1 MLIDEI
7 IFELKQAKKSISK
20 RDVAESEERL
30 TAIREQMESLDDLTP
45 RFNVQNIYTPLSPT
59 LLNAD
64 TEFGMKRNEQAT
76 EYRNQVLAVSAKAPM
91 CPPWWTFWME
101 FRYPKSQQRI
111 GVLLRYDKVFLKYMG
126 SLAFDRVVGKA
137 VAQRQYD
144 FLVDAFEL
152 LLDPTSEMYGSVQ
165 YNVALEGEYKR
176 HVIPALA
183 EVATVFI
190 QLKNYYKKENGSIT
204 PLVGQQTNQP
214 SAQPS
219 RNQPCSCGS
228 GLKWKHCHG
237 KGNPGKPPAHPA
249 KRSPETILLLDP
261 FMQKIKQ
268 MRNGNGSGTH
278 ASPRVHLRSGGWRVY
293 TMQNPLG
300 GAIAWQTGKQK
311 KLTMGKNY
319 GRIYF
324 APTDPTKP
332 IGDPTRGV
340 STKRGRVEL
349 GNMIDPQAKPE
360 TQHED
365 GQNEPQDGSE
375 EKGEKE

>member
-7 IFELKQAKKSISK
+7 IFELKQAKKSIAK
-20 RDVAESEERL
+20 RDTAESDERL
-30 TAIREQMESLDDLTP
+30 TAIREQMESLNDLTP
-45 RFNVQNIYTPLSPT
+45 RFNVQNIYAPLSPT

-64 TEFGMKRNEQAT
+64 TEFGRKRNEQAT

-101 FRYPKSQQRI
+101 FRYPKSEQRV
-111 GVLLRYDKVFLKYMG
+111 GVLLHYDKVFLKYVG
-126 SLAFDRVVGKA
+126 SLAFDRMVGKA

-165 YNVALEGEYKR
+165 YNVALEDEYKR
-176 HVIPALA
+176 QVIPALA

-214 SAQPS
+214 PAQPS

-249 KRSPETILLLDP
+249 KPSPETILLLDP

-268 MRNGNGSGTH
+268 MRNGNGNGTH
-278 ASPRVHLRSGGWRVY
+278 ASPRVHLRSGGWRIY

-300 GAIAWQTGKQK
+300 GAIAWPDGE
-311 KLTMGKNY
+311 
-319 GRIYF
+319 
-324 APTDPTKP
+324 AEETD
-332 IGDPTRGV
+332 
-340 STKRGRVEL
+340 
-349 GNMIDPQAKPE
+349 
-360 TQHED
+360 D
-365 GQNEPQDGSE
+365 GQELRSHLLRPDRPDQADWRPDTW
-375 EKGEKE
+375 GEH

>member
-1 MLIDEI
+1 M
-7 IFELKQAKKSISK
+7 A
-20 RDVAESEERL
+20 
-30 TAIREQMESLDDLTP
+30 SLDDLTP
-45 RFNVQNIYTPLSPT
+45 RFNVQNIYTPLNPV
-59 LLNAD
+59 LLNPD
-64 TEFGMKRNEQAT
+64 TEFARKRNAEAT
-76 EYRNQVLAVSAKAPM
+76 EYREQVLTVSGKAPM
-91 CPPWWTFWME
+91 CPPWWSFWME
-101 FRYPKSQQRI
+101 FRCTKTQQRV
-111 GVLLRYDKVFLKYMG
+111 GVLLRDDKVFWKYVG
-126 SLAFDRVVGKA
+126 SLAFDRIVGNT
-137 VAQRQYD
+137 VAARQYD

-165 YNVALEGEYKR
+165 YNIALDDDHKQ
-176 HVIPALA
+176 HVTAALA
-183 EVATVFI
+183 EMATVFV
-190 QLKNYYKKENGSIT
+190 QLKNYYKKENGDIT

-214 SAQPS
+214 QAPS

-237 KGNPGKPPAHPA
+237 KGNPCKPPAHPA
-249 KRSPETILLLDP
+249 KPSPETVLLLDP
-261 FMQKIKQ
+261 FMQKIKR
-268 MRNGNGSGTH
+268 MRNGNGNGTH
-278 ASPRVHLRSGGWRVY
+278 ASPRVHLRSGGWRIY

-349 GNMIDPQAKPE
+349 GNMTDPNAPPPAE
-360 TQHED
+360 NEGGVEEQH
-365 GQNEPQDGSE
+365 DGSE
-375 EKGEKE
+375 RKAEKE

>member
-7 IFELKQAKKSISK
+7 IFELKQAKKSIAK
-20 RDVAESEERL
+20 RDTAESDERL
-30 TAIREQMESLDDLTP
+30 TAIREQMESLNDLTP
-45 RFNVQNIYTPLSPT
+45 RFNVQNIYAPLSPT

-64 TEFGMKRNEQAT
+64 TEFGRKRNEQAT

-101 FRYPKSQQRI
+101 FRYPKSEQRV
-111 GVLLRYDKVFLKYMG
+111 GVLLRYDKVFLKYVG
-126 SLAFDRVVGKA
+126 SLAFDRMVGKA

-165 YNVALEGEYKR
+165 YNVALEDEYKR
-176 HVIPALA
+176 QVIPALA

-214 SAQPS
+214 PAQPS

-249 KRSPETILLLDP
+249 KPSPETILLLDP

-268 MRNGNGSGTH
+268 MRNGNGNGTH
-278 ASPRVHLRSGGWRVY
+278 ASPRVHLRSGGWRIY

-349 GNMIDPQAKPE
+349 GKMEDPNSNSGGNDE
-360 TQHED
+360 
-365 GQNEPQDGSE
+365 S
-375 EKGEKE
+375 